1 MDENWIIIL
10 LTSTVVSTL
19 VSVGANYFIEK
30 RKYNQEYWKITISK
44 RLEVYESIEKIL
56 IYFQSSHIVED
67 RPCHLAFITAE
78 SLTNLNLEIAKISWK
93 RNWVSAELYVQLIA
107 LNRLIYCAKEKSDT
121 EKYGVEKYKEIQA
134 IRDRMLIILQED
146 YLNMPKVKRFYKSK
160 LKEAKNTEK
169 LEKEK
174 NGKNQIH

>member
-30 RKYNQEYWKITISK
+30 LKYSQEYWKITINS
-44 RLEVYESIEKIL
+44 RLEVYESIEKML
-56 IYFQSSHIVED
+56 INFQSSHIVEG

-93 RNWVSAELYVQLIA
+93 RNWVSAELYV
-107 LNRLIYCAKEKSDT
+107 
-121 EKYGVEKYKEIQA
+121 
-134 IRDRMLIILQED
+134 
-146 YLNMPKVKRFYKSK
+146 
-160 LKEAKNTEK
+160 
-169 LEKEK
+169 
-174 NGKNQIH
+174 H